1 MFSWEYLRVAQM
13 YSKTLG
19 TGEGKAI
26 QQRFVLVRGLCPS
39 THGVSS
45 GWKRCGAV
53 LTVGLYM
60 QKHSSLRCRPEGH
73 F

>member
-1 MFSWEYLRVAQM
+1 MFSWEYLRVAQI
-13 YSKTLG
+13 TFG
-19 TGEGKAI
+19 TGVGKAI

-53 LTVGLYM
+53 LTVGLYIYA
-60 QKHSSLRCRPEGH
+60 KAFITSV
-73 F
+73 